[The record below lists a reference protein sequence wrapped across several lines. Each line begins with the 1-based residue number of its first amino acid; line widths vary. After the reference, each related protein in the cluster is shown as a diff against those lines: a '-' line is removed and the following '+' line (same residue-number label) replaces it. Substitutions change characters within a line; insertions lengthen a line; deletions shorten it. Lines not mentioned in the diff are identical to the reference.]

1 MEIIKLGITK
11 NNSQNIEEIEKIEL
25 LSGKGIVGDRH
36 FQENNNPK
44 SQLTLIESE
53 NIDYYNNKF
62 KVQIPYVNFR
72 RNIIT
77 KNIKLNNLVGKEF
90 VIGAVK
96 VRANDLC
103 RPCKHLQ
110 ELLKQKDIINEF
122 LQKGGLRC
130 EILTSGTIK
139 IGDKIKI

>member
-11 NNSQNIEEIEKIEL
+11 NNSQNIDEIEKIEL

-110 ELLKQKDIINEF
+110 ELLKQKDIIKEF